1 MTHSEIEA
9 FLAVCRHRKISK
21 AAEELFVSQS
31 SLSIRLKTL
40 EEDLGCP
47 LLQRGKG
54 KREIALTTQGQA
66 FYSLALQYQNIIQKM
81 ETVGKGNVLE
91 RLHVSAIN
99 SVGNHLMPPI
109 FERFTEKYPHIHL
122 TVQDMEAEMACASIL
137 RGKTDLAFS
146 TANVQTDQIMATPFL
161 ADPMT
166 VLHSA
171 DLKLPD
177 LVDLEMLLLSNEVYI
192 KWSAEYAYWHRS
204 VFGADFV
211 PQIELELMGQI
222 ELFVSKPDKW
232 AFVPKSVADNLCCT
246 SDLRQSTPA
255 FPIPARTLYMLR
267 HRDNAETANI
277 CCFLDILREVLLE
290 RNAEGLLL

>member
-9 FLAVCRHRKISK
+9 FLAVCRHRKISR

-40 EEDLGCP
+40 EEHLGCA
-47 LLQRGKG
+47 LLQRSKG
-54 KREIALTTQGQA
+54 KREIALTTQGQM
-66 FYSLALQYQNIIQKM
+66 FYNLALQYQNIIEKM
-81 ETVGKGNVLE
+81 ESVGKGDLQE

-109 FERFTEKYPHIHL
+109 FERFTEKYPQIRL

-137 RGKTDLAFS
+137 RGKTDLAFT

-166 VLHSA
+166 ILYAA
-171 DLKLPD
+171 DLTLPD
-177 LVDLEMLLLSNEVYI
+177 QAALEDLSLENEVYI
-192 KWSAEYAYWHRS
+192 KWSAEYAYWHRAT
-204 VFGADFV
+204 FGADLV
-211 PQIELELMGQI
+211 PRIELELMGQI
-222 ELFVSKPDKW
+222 ELFVSKPGKW
-232 AFVPKSVADNLCCT
+232 AFVPKSVADNLCRH
-246 SDLRQSTPA
+246 SDLRQSKPA
-255 FPIPARTLYMLR
+255 FAIPARTLYMLR
-267 HRDNAETANI
+267 HRDNGETANI

-290 RNAEGLLL
+290 RGAEGLLL